1 MIPLAPPPPPPPV
14 EERRGPDLTGLRL
27 EGPGRAPLWGSG
39 ARCSPLPLPAA
50 AGICVPFYLQS
61 HRHRTRPRLRSAV
74 IFPSSSS
81 PTCDDP
87 RGSDPL
93 IWTAQDRRPCVQV
106 SCSAAS
112 SPSAPGALPA
122 VAQGT
127 LPSMGPARGHRHSAD
142 LAHPGVGRRWPGGR
156 AGSSRPHGSALS
168 VTDRTLNP
176 AERRRSPICDCSTN
190 NFFFFT

>member
-1 MIPLAPPPPPPPV
+1 MFSISFFSSEEADDTTCPPPPPPPV
-14 EERRGPDLTGLRL
+14 GERRSPDLTGLRL

-87 RGSDPL
+87 RGSDRL
-93 IWTAQDRRPCVQV
+93 IWTARDRRPCVQV

-112 SPSAPGALPA
+112 SPSAPGALPRRGPEHTPKYGTGAWPPSFCRPRTPGRGAA
-122 VAQGT
+122 VAWRQSGLVQT
-127 LPSMGPARGHRHSAD
+127 AR
-142 LAHPGVGRRWPGGR
+142 L
-156 AGSSRPHGSALS
+156 GSLS
-168 VTDRTLNP
+168 DRSHFKP
-176 AERRRSPICDCSTN
+176 C
-190 NFFFFT
+190 